1 MTKASRSA
9 ALVEQS
15 PFFQAAGHAAMAKL
29 LDHSISQILPRGA
42 VLFEQGDEPDFVHMI
57 LEGSIGLQAS
67 VASAGKAMVE
77 FFGAGE
83 MLLVPA
89 VVLQRPYLASAIVLS
104 EARVLMIPAAK
115 FREGITQSLELSR
128 ATNEL
133 LARHWRLMVGQV
145 VDLKLRG
152 AEERVA
158 SFLAR
163 RVSEEAGAGTV
174 SLPESRS
181 AIASRLGMTPET
193 FSRVVSTLEKQGR
206 IRRLDDGVA
215 VADRASLTRSS

>member
-15 PFFQAAGHAAMAKL
+15 PFFQAAGHTAMTRL

-57 LEGSIGLQAS
+57 LEGSVGLQAS
-67 VASAGKAMVE
+67 VTSSGKAMVE

-83 MLLVPA
+83 LLLVPA
-89 VVLQRPYLASAIVLS
+89 VVLQRPYLASAIALS
-104 EARVLMIPAAK
+104 EVRVLMIPAAA
-115 FREGITQSLELSR
+115 FRDGIAQSLELSR

-158 SFLAR
+158 GFLAR
-163 RVSEEAGAGTV
+163 RVSEEVGAGTV
-174 SLPESRS
+174 ALPESRS